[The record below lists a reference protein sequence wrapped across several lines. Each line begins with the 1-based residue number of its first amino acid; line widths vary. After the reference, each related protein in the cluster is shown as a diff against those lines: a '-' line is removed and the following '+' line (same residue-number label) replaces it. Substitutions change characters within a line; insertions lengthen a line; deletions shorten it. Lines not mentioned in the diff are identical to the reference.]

1 MINFFSKYKI
11 IFYGANIVLIFLYL
25 FPGSLIG
32 CFLYDDCKIQPQII
46 RDLSFIST
54 NHVFAFILLSLIA
67 WLTYSQCSKITL
79 VFYYL
84 FFLSII
90 LEILHILIP
99 MRSFEWSDV
108 FGNILGVFI
117 IFITYEI
124 FKKKNYKR

>member
-11 IFYGANIVLIFLYL
+11 IFYSANIVLIFLYL

-46 RDLSFIST
+46 RDLPFIST

-67 WLTYSQCSKITL
+67 WLTYFRYSNINW

-84 FFLSII
+84 CFLSII
-90 LEILHILIP
+90 LEVFHLLIP
-99 MRSFEWSDV
+99 ERGFELADV
-108 FGNILGVFI
+108 IGNLLGVFI
-117 IFITYEI
+117 ILITYKI
-124 FKKKNYKR
+124 FKKNYEK

>member
-32 CFLYDDCKIQPQII
+32 CFLYNDCRIQPQII
-46 RDLSFIST
+46 RDLLFVST

-67 WLTYSQCSKITL
+67 CLTYFRYSNIKW

-84 FFLSII
+84 CFLSII
-90 LEILHILIP
+90 LEVFHLLIP
-99 MRSFEWSDV
+99 ERGFELADV
-108 FGNILGVFI
+108 IGNLLGVFI
-117 IFITYEI
+117 ILITYKI
-124 FKKKNYKR
+124 FKKKL